1 MKSQYM
7 CIMIETDASTH
18 NMNHNLRHWAFTTEV
33 AGSNRRIDQYLEL
46 FELLLHDLCLIDLEL
61 FRGQQALHVGDP
73 LQQCLHC
80 LEVRSRGR
88 FILRVRQLLL
98 PFVCNNTKII
108 AKILIV
114 ASLLHPMC
122 RLSLYAKVPVG
133 GKRIRYRYLL
143 RLDIDD
149 GVMFDF
155 HSCQN

>member
-1 MKSQYM
+1 
-7 CIMIETDASTH
+7 MIKTDASTYNMKH
-18 NMNHNLRHWAFTTEV
+18 NFPPLRHWAFITEF
-33 AGSNRRIDQYLEL
+33 AGSNLWINQYLEL
-46 FELLLHDLCLIDLEL
+46 FKLLLQDLCLIDLEL
-61 FRGQQALHVGDP
+61 FCGQQALHVGDP
-73 LQQCLHC
+73 LQQCLHR
-80 LEVRSRGR
+80 LKVRSRGR

-98 PFVCNNTKII
+98 PFVCNNTIII

-122 RLSLYAKVPVG
+122 CLSLYAKVPVG

-155 HSCQN
+155 HSRQN